1 MMIMRTILLTLACIS
16 KLTRFLFII
25 QRMIFTL
32 FPAMRFRAN
41 CIVWTT
47 IHIINNKIRAFP
59 IGTLYRLIRKYVRF
73 SPVVLPVVSVDT
85 GSFVVGGKVEGA
97 PLGFKM
103 EYVKIIIPIK
113 IMNQFYRNILLTMSK
128 GTESSI
134 LTLVHVVGI
143 KRTEFSFVFIG
154 FVQLLDTVMSFLAVI
169 TVWTYLFSF
178 FCVFTQFDSPEI
190 SWSFLIL
197 FIMVIR
203 AVLMIMLILYCAL
216 LTLEIHKL

>member
-1 MMIMRTILLTLACIS
+1 
-16 KLTRFLFII
+16 
-25 QRMIFTL
+25 MIFTF
-32 FPAMRFRAN
+32 FPSMTFCTN
-41 CIVWTT
+41 CIIRTP

-59 IGTLYRLIRKYVRF
+59 IGALYRLIGKYVGF

-143 KRTEFSFVFIG
+143 KRTEFCFVFIG

-178 FCVFTQFDSPEI
+178 FCIFT
-190 SWSFLIL
+190 
-197 FIMVIR
+197 
-203 AVLMIMLILYCAL
+203 
-216 LTLEIHKL
+216 